1 MILIWLLCYDMHLGG
16 TMDYETIGKTKYF
29 ISDKEQIIRD
39 GFDKK
44 SELIRLENLIT
55 RSKNS
60 FMIAANQLH
69 LLNEI
74 GFVFV
79 SGYHR
84 TPTTD
89 TFLTRFQIQAKAHFT
104 YIRTV
109 NNKTVTLFFSDFGLT
124 SESNHFFYVSMKVF
138 QDNELTL
145 GNGKMP
151 FLYQYDDDH
160 NAEPVTIF
168 KHVDG
173 FIERNIIVNH
183 YTSYDH
189 SRKTYYMVD
198 LENQIDFY
206 LYESVFNI
214 KNKAINLTYKLYGEF
229 LPFYK
234 IQRMIPDL
242 EFDIDS
248 LAKRKRV
255 LDSGYVELIKILSY

>member
-1 MILIWLLCYDMHLGG
+1 MQSGG
-16 TMDYETIGKTKYF
+16 TMDYETIGETKYF
-29 ISDKEQIIRD
+29 ISDKEEIIRE

-44 SELIRLENLIT
+44 SELLRLEKIIL

-69 LLNEI
+69 LLNEL

-84 TPTTD
+84 TLAAD
-89 TFLTRFQIQAKAHFT
+89 IFINQFQIQANPQFT

-124 SESNHFFYVSMKVF
+124 SESNHFFYVSMKIF
-138 QDNELTL
+138 QDNNLTL

-151 FLYQYDDDH
+151 FLYQYDDAY
-160 NAEPVTIF
+160 NAQPVAIF
-168 KHVDG
+168 KHVDE
-173 FIERNIIVNH
+173 FVERNIIVNH
-183 YTSYDH
+183 YTAYDH
-189 SRKTYYMVD
+189 SRKTYYMKNLD
-198 LENQIDFY
+198 NHIDFY

-214 KNKAINLTYKLYGEF
+214 KNKAISLTYKLYGEI

-242 EFDIDS
+242 DFDIDS
-248 LAKRKRV
+248 LAKRKTV
-255 LDSGYVELIKILSY
+255 INASYAELIKILSY

>member
-1 MILIWLLCYDMHLGG
+1 MHSGG
-16 TMDYETIGKTKYF
+16 TMDHETIGKTKYF

-39 GFDKK
+39 GFDKN
-44 SELIRLENLIT
+44 SELIRLEKLIT

-60 FMIAANQLH
+60 FMMAANQLH
-69 LLNEI
+69 LLNDI

-84 TPTTD
+84 TPITN
-89 TFLTRFQIQAKAHFT
+89 TFITRFQIQAKAHFT

-109 NNKTVTLFFSDFGLT
+109 KNKTVTLFFSDFGFT
-124 SESNHFFYVSMKVF
+124 SESNHFFYVSMKIF
-138 QDNELTL
+138 QDNDVTL

-151 FLYQYDDDH
+151 FIYQYDDAH

-189 SRKTYYMVD
+189 SRKTYYPINS
-198 LENQIDFY
+198 ENPIDFY
-206 LYESVFNI
+206 LYEAVFNI
-214 KNKAINLTYKLYGEF
+214 KNKAINLTYKLYEDI

-234 IQRMIPDL
+234 IQRMIPDF
-242 EFDIDS
+242 EFDMNA
-248 LAKRKRV
+248 LAKRKV
-255 LDSGYVELIKILSY
+255 IIDDGYAELIKMLDY